1 MQKDCTVFNIPRAE
15 EEEQTPAPVFDEPA
29 TEPVFVSDIYN
40 ELNQI
45 AEELEE
51 CRLRNC

>member
-1 MQKDCTVFNIPRAE
+1 MQNNCSTFNIPRAD
-15 EEEQTPAPVFDEPA
+15 F
-29 TEPVFVSDIYN
+29 EPVDIFATNDPVVNEVSDIYT

>member
-1 MQKDCTVFNIPRAE
+1 MQNNCSTFNIPRADFE
-15 EEEQTPAPVFDEPA
+15 PVDIFAAIEPA
-29 TEPVFVSDIYN
+29 EEDVSDIYT

>member
-1 MQKDCTVFNIPRAE
+1 MQDSCSMFNIPRA
-15 EEEQTPAPVFDEPA
+15 DK
-29 TEPVFVSDIYN
+29 EPVDIFAATDPIEDEVSDIYT

>member
-1 MQKDCTVFNIPRAE
+1 MQNNCSTFNIPRAD
-15 EEEQTPAPVFDEPA
+15 F
-29 TEPVFVSDIYN
+29 EPVDIFAATDPVVNEVSDIYT

>member
-1 MQKDCTVFNIPRAE
+1 MQNNCSTFNIPLADKE
-15 EEEQTPAPVFDEPA
+15 PVDIFDTPATA
-29 TEPVFVSDIYN
+29 TNEVSDIYT